1 MREQWFQLLRKQL
14 KSEHG
19 KGWGVRAMRG
29 KVQLTLRVDESAG
42 MKNPRNSVSLPLDW
56 SADNQTKILNF
67 VNDIRERMEAN
78 NLSLK
83 EAAKLTAEPLADDQQ
98 QNVQVN
104 WVEAVNRFLTEEK
117 AGLRETTLRDTK
129 LRLNR
134 VLQVLDKTPRPRNGV
149 SLMKRYAEVYFDES
163 LPIGGSGR
171 KRNLNDV
178 AAFLNFA
185 VEECGAKEHWR
196 PLTGKKLQKV
206 IGDAVE
212 STEDKPTPPIK
223 THDLEMLMAAL
234 ESNNKPQLRL
244 AVGLVGLFGLR
255 PAELAVLSVEDG
267 KLFVGN
273 VKRNRKMK
281 KKEQRRVIPLDLPSL
296 PNEGARLVKQLE
308 SGLVSFPIAI
318 QNAIKRSKAKER
330 PDFKD
335 VGDAFRQL
343 LDRYWAW
350 KQLKIK
356 EPDLSPYSMRHGYAW
371 RAHQEGDR
379 AMSIRA
385 CAALMGH
392 NPNVHTSHYGK
403 WTDEAGLEEAVALHQ
418 GKKVLV

>member
-29 KVQLTLRVDESAG
+29 KVQLTLRVDENAG
-42 MKNPRNSVSLPLDW
+42 MNNPRNSVSLPLDW

-83 EAAKLTAEPLADDQQ
+83 EAAKLTSEPLADDQQ

-129 LRLNR
+129 LRMNR
-134 VLQVLDKTPRPRNGV
+134 VLQVLNKTPRPRNGA
-149 SLMKRYAEVYFDES
+149 SLMKRYAEIYFDES
-163 LPIGGSGR
+163 LPIGGTGR

-206 IGDAVE
+206 VGDAVE

-234 ESNNKPQLRL
+234 ESNNKPQ
-244 AVGLVGLFGLR
+244 
-255 PAELAVLSVEDG
+255 
-267 KLFVGN
+267 
-273 VKRNRKMK
+273 
-281 KKEQRRVIPLDLPSL
+281 
-296 PNEGARLVKQLE
+296 
-308 SGLVSFPIAI
+308 
-318 QNAIKRSKAKER
+318 
-330 PDFKD
+330 
-335 VGDAFRQL
+335 
-343 LDRYWAW
+343 
-350 KQLKIK
+350 
-356 EPDLSPYSMRHGYAW
+356 
-371 RAHQEGDR
+371 
-379 AMSIRA
+379 
-385 CAALMGH
+385 
-392 NPNVHTSHYGK
+392 
-403 WTDEAGLEEAVALHQ
+403 
-418 GKKVLV
+418 